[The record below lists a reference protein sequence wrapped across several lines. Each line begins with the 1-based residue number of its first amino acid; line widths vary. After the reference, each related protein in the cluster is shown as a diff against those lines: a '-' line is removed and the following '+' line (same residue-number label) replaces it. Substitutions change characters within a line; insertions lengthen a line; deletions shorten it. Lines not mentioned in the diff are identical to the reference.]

1 MSISDPN
8 LIYFSALPMRFCTG
22 SSEIYIYIEG
32 SWAFG
37 LWACDAGWG
46 WTSFSGFLQSLAHA
60 AGCSNSSDT
69 HAQERRF
76 SAAWSLTGSDYTW
89 GNKQHILK
97 PFQEILKITQH
108 NISKTQIKSNKE
120 TNKTAVVFFQLVLK
134 TKEFKD
140 YTTQITKTQIKTIKN
155 HKTKNCSGL
164 FSIGLEKKH

>member
-1 MSISDPN
+1 MSSHFIRKRF
-8 LIYFSALPMRFCTG
+8 IHIAFSKRNAAFVDDTNEMTKHNAKKKQTMQKWTNNCLFWMVALPQCMKLWALVIPIWSTSVLYQWDFVLG
-22 SSEIYIYIEG
+22 AVKYIYIEG

-89 GNKQHILK
+89 GNRQHILK
-97 PFQEILKITQH
+97 PFQEILKIT
-108 NISKTQIKSNKE
+108 
-120 TNKTAVVFFQLVLK
+120 
-134 TKEFKD
+134 
-140 YTTQITKTQIKTIKN
+140 
-155 HKTKNCSGL
+155 
-164 FSIGLEKKH
+164 